1 LQRRNSPNKWASGRA
16 GRLRLTGLGSGMNQ
30 HAFTFRPQENSL
42 EKSVRKKEEEIEM
55 SLETSQ
61 KIVRVL
67 GIIGIIVGAL
77 AVVGG
82 FGMLGLGGVGI
93 AGATTTPDDNL
104 AMGIGVVFFLG
115 IVMLVSGI
123 VDILEGVFALRAAK
137 DASKAMPLWIFAIIG
152 LVLSVLSL
160 ITGITNGSGSLLSDL
175 VSVALNGGFFYL
187 ANNIKNYGA

>member
-1 LQRRNSPNKWASGRA
+1 
-16 GRLRLTGLGSGMNQ
+16 
-30 HAFTFRPQENSL
+30 
-42 EKSVRKKEEEIEM
+42 M

-77 AVVGG
+77 AMVGG

-93 AGATTTPDDNL
+93 AGAPTTPDDNL

-152 LVLSVLSL
+152 LVLSVLAL

-175 VSVALNGGFFYL
+175 VSVVLNGGFFYL
-187 ANNIKNYGA
+187 ANNIKNHAA